1 MFEGINENDRGYITK
16 NPQPL
21 GRGIIV
27 NGYLRSYI
35 SKGMTEKVS
44 FS

>member
-1 MFEGINENDRGYITK
+1 MKMTGDTNKI
-16 NPQPL
+16 PQPL

>member
-1 MFEGINENDRGYITK
+1 MKMTGDTNKI
-16 NPQPL
+16 PQPF

>member
-1 MFEGINENDRGYITK
+1 MKMTGDTNK

-27 NGYLRSYI
+27 SGYLRSYM